1 MLTMNALSVRPPGK
15 SSWQRRTNGTR
26 MAPPAR
32 RFSSLLGTAMMPG
45 ILQHHAVVSRAAG
58 DFLAVEVLEER
69 DRVLPRKGEQLLE
82 GGHLDLRPRGPA
94 LADLPLEGVEVV
106 RVDEEAVPHATENAL
121 GHEHPGHALEES
133 GVPAR

>member
-1 MLTMNALSVRPPGK
+1 MLTMKALSVRPPVK

-32 RFSSLLGTAMMPG
+32 RFSSFGTPMVSG

-58 DFLAVEVLEER
+58 DPLAVEVLEER
-69 DRVLPRKGEQLLE
+69 DRVLPREPEELLE

-94 LADLPLEGVEVV
+94 LPDPPLQRGEVV
-106 RVDEEAVPHATENAL
+106 RVDEEGVPHAAEDAL
-121 GHEHPGHALEES
+121 GHENPGHPVEKP
-133 GVPAR
+133 GVPA